1 MSNNKVLGIAL
12 GILAIILII
21 LYTLKNTLLANLNIN
36 YIGIIIALVLSMNA
50 ILVLILVP
58 KEPKKLFVARPI
70 GYGLTINPRNP
81 LGLLI
86 YTLLIILMFI
96 ITA

>member
-1 MSNNKVLGIAL
+1 MSKNKVIGIAL

-36 YIGIIIALVLSMNA
+36 YIGIIIALVLSISA
-50 ILVLILVP
+50 ILVLIIVP
-58 KEPKKLFVARPI
+58 KEQKKFVSRPI

-86 YTLLIILMFI
+86 YTLLIILIFL